1 MPSDKAH
8 NSCAAPEKP
17 PTPLEEEDLIHNIY
31 TAGSIVWGRLDGY
44 PWWPAMVD
52 DDPDTEQY
60 YWLNSFSDIPVS
72 NILHSNILHSNVLHS
87 NILHSNVLHSNILHS
102 NVLHSNILHSN
113 VLHSEVLHSNILHS
127 NPSVHKQSLYVSLLL
142 SDAQINI

>member
-31 TAGSIVWGRLDGY
+31 TAGSVVWGRLDGY

-72 NILHSNILHSNVLHS
+72 NIRQAR
-87 NILHSNVLHSNILHS
+87 
-102 NVLHSNILHSN
+102 
-113 VLHSEVLHSNILHS
+113 
-127 NPSVHKQSLYVSLLL
+127 QSLGAPAIIVHVFVF
-142 SDAQINI
+142 IRCTN

>member
-1 MPSDKAH
+1 MSSDKMY

-31 TAGSIVWGRLDGY
+31 TAGSVVWGRLDGY
-44 PWWPAMVD
+44 PWWPAIVD

-72 NILHSNILHSNVLHS
+72 D
-87 NILHSNVLHSNILHS
+87 
-102 NVLHSNILHSN
+102 
-113 VLHSEVLHSNILHS
+113 ILHS
-127 NPSVHKQSLYVSLLL
+127 NPSVHMQSLYTSLL
-142 SDAQINI
+142 SPNAQINIHFFQSGSQFSLIQTPSSRKPIIAFGAYCQLPSVPEPSQMH

>member
-1 MPSDKAH
+1 VATNSKCATCILSTTNVLLTSDKRY

-31 TAGSIVWGRLDGY
+31 TAGSVVWGRLAGY

-60 YWLNSFSDIPVS
+60 YWINSFSDIPVS
-72 NILHSNILHSNVLHS
+72 NIQD
-87 NILHSNVLHSNILHS
+87 
-102 NVLHSNILHSN
+102 
-113 VLHSEVLHSNILHS
+113 S
-127 NPSVHKQSLYVSLLL
+127 NPLVLKQSLYTFLLL
-142 SDAQINI
+142 SDAQINTYFFQFGSQFSLSFLLQANHCCWHFSAVVSS

>member
-1 MPSDKAH
+1 VTGRHMMCILFATNVVLTPSDKTH
-8 NSCAAPEKP
+8 NICAAPEKP

-31 TAGSIVWGRLDGY
+31 TAGSVVWGRLAGY

-72 NILHSNILHSNVLHS
+72 NILHSN
-87 NILHSNVLHSNILHS
+87 
-102 NVLHSNILHSN
+102 
-113 VLHSEVLHSNILHS
+113 
-127 NPSVHKQSLYVSLLL
+127 PSVHKQSLHTSLLL
-142 SDAQINI
+142 SVAQNNIWEPIFTHTSPFFSQANHCSWCLFSAAVSS

>member
-1 MPSDKAH
+1 MCILCTTNVILMPADKMH

-31 TAGSIVWGRLDGY
+31 TAGSVVWGRLDGY

-72 NILHSNILHSNVLHS
+72 NVLHGD
-87 NILHSNVLHSNILHS
+87 
-102 NVLHSNILHSN
+102 
-113 VLHSEVLHSNILHS
+113 
-127 NPSVHKQSLYVSLLL
+127 PSVHKQSFYMSLPL

>member
-1 MPSDKAH
+1 MPSDKTH

-31 TAGSIVWGRLDGY
+31 TAGSIVWGRLAGY

-52 DDPDTEQY
+52 DDPDIEQY

-72 NILHSNILHSNVLHS
+72 DILHSNL
-87 NILHSNVLHSNILHS
+87 
-102 NVLHSNILHSN
+102 
-113 VLHSEVLHSNILHS
+113 
-127 NPSVHKQSLYVSLLL
+127 SVHKQSLYMSLL
-142 SDAQINI
+142 SSVAQINIWEPIFTHMSPFLSQANHCSGAFSQLLSVSESSQMHSTSWHPCYLKFVIP

>member
-1 MPSDKAH
+1 MLHAFLTTNFLVTASDKKY

-17 PTPLEEEDLIHNIY
+17 PTPLEEDDLIHNIY
-31 TAGSIVWGRLDGY
+31 TAGSVVWGRLAGF

-72 NILHSNILHSNVLHS
+72 ITFN
-87 NILHSNVLHSNILHS
+87 
-102 NVLHSNILHSN
+102 
-113 VLHSEVLHSNILHS
+113 
-127 NPSVHKQSLYVSLLL
+127 
-142 SDAQINI
+142 